1 MDNGTTQQYI
11 AMSKT
16 LAGLARGL
24 VRDVD
29 PMNDLQFLRIKTR
42 RSEIMIAPEPQTRD
56 KESYLIVVQNEDWNE
71 TKVCFEDSQQRKK
84 DVNKTG
90 RFIFAWRRAVE
101 SILNLAKVCL
111 HPFQVMWS
119 IYWYWKSSFD
129 FSEIFRAMRSCAMN
143 PQKLSRSMVTTWNE

>member
-56 KESYLIVVQNEDWNE
+56 KESYLIVVQNED
-71 TKVCFEDSQQRKK
+71 
-84 DVNKTG
+84 
-90 RFIFAWRRAVE
+90 
-101 SILNLAKVCL
+101 
-111 HPFQVMWS
+111 
-119 IYWYWKSSFD
+119 
-129 FSEIFRAMRSCAMN
+129 
-143 PQKLSRSMVTTWNE
+143 